1 MKTILFGVAGA
12 LVFLVVLPAK
22 SGDKT
27 AGRPNIVLIL
37 ADDLGYGDPGCYNKA
52 SLIPTPNIDR
62 LAAQGMR
69 FTDAHS
75 PSSVCTPTRYGILT
89 GRYCW
94 RTRLKQ
100 SVLFGYDPLLI
111 EPGRMTIASLLRLY
125 KYVCACIGKWHLGLG
140 IADRT
145 DYSKALTPGPNS
157 VGFDY
162 FYGIP
167 APLDIPPYVYIE
179 NERVVQAP
187 TRFIQGGAPHRY
199 GGNGFWRPGA
209 IAPGFKHQE
218 TNGKLTDK
226 AVEFIQKQSAEKPFF
241 LYFAPTAVHMP
252 WAAAKKFEGKSKVGP
267 YGDLVM
273 ELDDSV
279 GQVVKA
285 LQDARLESNTIL
297 IFASDN
303 GAYWTAE
310 DIKDWKHLANG
321 PLHGQ
326 KGDIWEGGHRI
337 PLIVRWPGKVTA
349 ATTTGETVCLTDLM
363 ATIAAIV
370 GAKVPANA
378 AEDSFDILPI
388 LLGKKLA
395 RPVREATVLHSYDG
409 TFAIRQ
415 GPWRLANAL
424 GSRGFSAPAH
434 IPPRPGR
441 ARGELYN
448 LDKDPEEKDNRWLQ
462 EPQVVSRLT
471 ALLEK
476 IKDDGRSRQPS
487 E

>member
-1 MKTILFGVAGA
+1 MKTITLGLVGALIFVAGTLA
-12 LVFLVVLPAK
+12 YA
-22 SGDKT
+22 GDKT
-27 AGRPNIVLIL
+27 RGRPNIVLIL

-62 LAAQGMR
+62 LATQGMR

-125 KYVCACIGKWHLGLG
+125 EYVCACIGKWHLGLG
-140 IADRT
+140 NADRT

-187 TRFIQGGAPHRY
+187 TRFIQGSAPQRY

-226 AVEFIQKQSAEKPFF
+226 AVEFIKQQSAAKPFF
-241 LYFAPTAVHMP
+241 LYYAPTAVHMP
-252 WAAAKKFEGKSKVGP
+252 WTAAKRFQGKSQVGP

-279 GQVVKA
+279 GQVMKA
-285 LQDARLESNTIL
+285 LQDARLENNTLL

-303 GAYWTAE
+303 GAYWTPE
-310 DIKDWKHLANG
+310 DIKDWGHRANG
-321 PLHGQ
+321 QLHGQ

-337 PLIVRWPGKVTA
+337 PLIVRWPGKVTER
-349 ATTTGETVCLTDLM
+349 TTTGETVCLTDLM

-370 GAKVPANA
+370 GAKLPANA
-378 AEDSFDILPI
+378 AEDSFDILPV
-388 LLGKKLA
+388 LLGKKLTQ
-395 RPVREATVLHSYDG
+395 PVREATVLHSYDG

-424 GSRGFSAPAH
+424 GSRGFSAPTQ
-434 IPPRPGR
+434 IPLRTGRP
-441 ARGELYN
+441 RGELYN
-448 LDKDPEEKDNRWLQ
+448 LEVDPEEKDNRWLQ
-462 EPQVVSRLT
+462 EPQIVTRLT

-476 IKDDGRSRQPS
+476 IKDDGRSRQP
-487 E
+487 